1 MAEQISPTERSWAA
15 GIAIFAGAILATL
28 GVFQFLEGLSAA
40 AKDDVYVRTPNY
52 LFDLDLTAWGW
63 VHMIIGACAVVI
75 GVCLLL
81 GQYWALI
88 AGICVAVLS
97 ALANFAFLPF
107 YPWWTLLI
115 IVFDLAVIW
124 ALSTMIGQRRR

>member
-1 MAEQISPTERSWAA
+1 MVDNTTPTERMWAE
-15 GIAIFAGAILATL
+15 GIAIFAGSILATL
-28 GVFQFLEGLSAA
+28 GVFQILEGLSAVA
-40 AKDDVYVRTPNY
+40 EDEVYVRTPNY
-52 LFDLDLTAWGW
+52 LFDVDLAAWGW
-63 VHMIIGACAVVI
+63 VHIIIGAAAVAI

-88 AGICVAVLS
+88 AGICVAVVS

-124 ALSTMIGQRRR
+124 ALSTMMGQRR